1 MSDSPRR
8 FFLTGCAS
16 GIGQHLAAAL
26 LARGH
31 RVWAT
36 DIAQAEL
43 EGHAR
48 AHLWPADRVTL
59 RRLDVTD
66 ADAWERVYE
75 EAIVALG
82 GIDVHMNIAG
92 YLQPAWICDA
102 EVADVHRH
110 LDINTKGVIFGTRL
124 AARHMCARGEGH
136 IINVASLASLSP
148 VPGLALYCASKYAV
162 RGFSLAAA
170 VELREHGVHVTTV
183 CPDGVK
189 TPMVDKQLDREEAA
203 LTFSGARLLTVEDV
217 AAAILDRALVRKP
230 MQLSLPRSRA
240 LLARLADLAPSLGL
254 RARPLLM
261 KLGRRRQ
268 QLLTRRRAT
277 K

>member
-1 MSDSPRR
+1 
-8 FFLTGCAS
+8 
-16 GIGQHLAAAL
+16 
-26 LARGH
+26 
-31 RVWAT
+31 
-36 DIAQAEL
+36 
-43 EGHAR
+43 
-48 AHLWPADRVTL
+48 
-59 RRLDVTD
+59 
-66 ADAWERVYE
+66 
-75 EAIVALG
+75 
-82 GIDVHMNIAG
+82 
-92 YLQPAWICDA
+92 
-102 EVADVHRH
+102 
-110 LDINTKGVIFGTRL
+110 
-124 AARHMCARGEGH
+124 
-136 IINVASLASLSP
+136 
-148 VPGLALYCASKYAV
+148 
-162 RGFSLAAA
+162 
-170 VELREHGVHVTTV
+170 
-183 CPDGVK
+183 GVK